1 MQDPRLEKLADVLI
15 RHSTKIQAGETVLIQ
30 GYDMPEDMIIALIRK
45 VREVGGIPLISIKN
59 NRIQRELIHAGD
71 IATMQQAGDYEAYR
85 MKRVQAYI
93 GLRGSR
99 NISELSDV
107 SSTAMDIYEK
117 HWLKPCTLP
126 SAYRTPNGWSCDGPR
141 LLWHNRRNKVLKH
154 LKIFI
159 LTSARSTMA
168 KWPKRSPP

>member
-15 RHSTKIQAGETVLIQ
+15 RHSTKLQAGETVLIQ

-45 VREVGGIPLISIKN
+45 VREVGGTPLISMKN
-59 NRIQRELIHAGD
+59 NRIQRELIQAGD
-71 IATMQQAGDYEAYR
+71 IATMQQAGNYEAFR

-107 SSTAMDIYEK
+107 SSTAMNIYEK
-117 HWLKPCTLP
+117 H
-126 SAYRTPNGWSCDGPR
+126 
-141 LLWHNRRNKVLKH
+141 
-154 LKIFI
+154 
-159 LTSARSTMA
+159 
-168 KWPKRSPP
+168 

>member
-1 MQDPRLEKLADVLI
+1 MKKLADVLI
-15 RHSTKIQAGETVLIQ
+15 RHSTKLQAGETVLIQ

-45 VREVGGIPLISIKN
+45 VREVGGTPLVSIKN

-117 HWLKPCTLP
+117 HWLKPVHFCHPRTAHKMGGL
-126 SAYRTPNGWSCDGPR
+126 AMAHAFDGTTGATKYRS
-141 LLWHNRRNKVLKH
+141 
-154 LKIFI
+154 I
-159 LTSARSTMA
+159 
-168 KWPKRSPP
+168 